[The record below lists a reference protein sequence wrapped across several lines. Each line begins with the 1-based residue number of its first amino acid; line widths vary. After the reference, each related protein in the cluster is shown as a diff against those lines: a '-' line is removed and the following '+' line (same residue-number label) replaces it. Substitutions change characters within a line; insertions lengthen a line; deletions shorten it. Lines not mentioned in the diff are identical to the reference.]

1 VTLDEELG
9 VLVRERGHHL
19 IRVAYQLT
27 HDGAAAE
34 DIVQE
39 ALIGVCRSWRG
50 KSGRPERLEAYVRRA
65 MINEF
70 LKKRSRRA
78 SSDLLT
84 DAPDGISRYSFEEVL
99 VERDELWRALELLSP
114 RQRVVLVLRF
124 YEQLPDA
131 EIASIAGCRQATV
144 RSLAARALSA
154 LRIHLAASAA
164 MSPGS
169 THAEGPS

>member
-1 VTLDEELG
+1 VTLDEELS

-39 ALIGVCRSWRG
+39 ALFAVCRSWRG
-50 KSGRPERLEAYVRRA
+50 KSGQPERLEAYVRRA

-84 DAPDGISRYSFEEVL
+84 DAPEGISGYSFEEVL
-99 VERDELWRALELLSP
+99 VERDEVWRALELLSP

-124 YEQLPDA
+124 YEELPDS

-154 LRIHLAASAA
+154 LRVHLAASAA
-164 MSPGS
+164 MSSRS
-169 THAEGPS
+169 THVEGPS